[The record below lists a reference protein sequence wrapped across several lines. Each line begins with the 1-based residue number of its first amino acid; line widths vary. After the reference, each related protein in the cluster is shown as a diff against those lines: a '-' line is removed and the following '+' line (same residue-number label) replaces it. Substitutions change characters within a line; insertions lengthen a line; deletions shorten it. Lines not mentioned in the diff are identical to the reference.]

1 MGFSLE
7 DTPEGKRIYSGN
19 KEIGRVCQHADG
31 SWIGVIGKYV
41 MVRGLQSPKQAFNE
55 ATSKYLRYDES
66 WKKKKSKHHKPAPT
80 AKKSVQFVKPSN
92 VAPIQIA
99 AARETFTATCAFMR
113 PRS

>member
-55 ATSKYLRYDES
+55 ATSKYLSYDES
-66 WKKKKSKHHKPAPT
+66 WKKQKSKRHHKPAPI
-80 AKKSVQFVKPSN
+80 AVKRSN
-92 VAPIQIA
+92 VAPMHIA
-99 AARETFTATCAFMR
+99 AARETFTATCAYMR